1 MTYHSFIDGLR
12 AIAVMAV
19 ILFHFDSQLL
29 SGGFIG
35 VDIFFVISGFLIT
48 GVLTVNFPE
57 KRVSIADFYERRA
70 RRILPALT
78 VMAVLSTIA
87 AVALLMPHDLDLY
100 GRSLFGIA
108 IFASNFTFLGDVGY
122 FESSAMIKPLLH
134 TWSIAVE
141 EQFYIIFPIVIL
153 LAQSF
158 GAQKRRNL
166 IAGIFVLFLVSLG
179 MNLVFIRDYPE
190 ASFYMLHTRAWE
202 LLAGALLCLYLQHV
216 SLKKTAAEA
225 ISLIGFILML
235 SGIFLYDRTV
245 PFPGAAA
252 IPPCLGTVLLI
263 WGNVQYKTWLNRFLS
278 NRIFV
283 GIGLISYGLYLYH
296 WPLLVYVHYT
306 LNRAPDLM
314 EITVLMAAVFALATL
329 SYFLIEN
336 PVRRRKWITSR
347 KAVFLTSLAALSLT
361 AVCGGIGSK
370 TDGLPTRFAGST
382 LQYVTTNQEQA
393 PRDCIS
399 RKADQLTGHPLCKI
413 GDLSK
418 EKPSFMIWGDSHGR
432 AMGHVTSLLGEKHG
446 VSGWNAYYGGCSPVL
461 DLLRVDFPHKYRC
474 KIFND
479 AVLDVIKEDNIK
491 YVALVGRWDAIL
503 GWEENSIETILD
515 NKFGLTTE
523 NGKELTDIAAFAH
536 AFEKTVNALTAR
548 GIHVYVVKQVPPF
561 LYDVP
566 SVLAKYDRFGKD
578 MTGLKRPYDEVI
590 KRRAAIENVFE
601 TVQSPLVT
609 YIDPL
614 EVFCP
619 DKKSCLPMADERS
632 LYADNNHLSY
642 YGAEW
647 SSRIWQSFFQDLKE
661 NSP

>member
-87 AVALLMPHDLDLY
+87 GVILLMPHDLDLY

-108 IFASNFTFLGDVGY
+108 IFSSNFTFLGDVGY

-141 EQFYIIFPIVIL
+141 EQFYIVFPLVIL
-153 LAQSF
+153 LVQSF
-158 GAQKRRNL
+158 GVQKKRNL

-190 ASFYMLHTRAWE
+190 ATFYMLHTRAWE

-216 SLKKTAAEA
+216 PLKKTAAE
-225 ISLIGFILML
+225 ILSLTGFVLMGA
-235 SGIFLYDRTV
+235 GIFLYDRTV

-252 IPPCLGTVLLI
+252 ILPCLGTVLLI
-263 WGNVQYKTWLNRFLS
+263 WGNVQYKTWMHRLLS
-278 NRIFV
+278 GRIFV

-296 WPLLVYVHYT
+296 WPFLVYVHYT

-314 EITVLMAAVFALATL
+314 EITALLAAVFTLATL
-329 SYFLIEN
+329 SYFFIEN
-336 PVRRRKWITSR
+336 PVRRRKRIISRKSVFITS
-347 KAVFLTSLAALSLT
+347 FAALVVI
-361 AVCGGIGSK
+361 AICGGIGSK
-370 TDGLPTRFAGST
+370 TDGLPSRFEGST

-393 PRDCIS
+393 PRYCTS
-399 RKADQLTGHPLCKI
+399 RKADQLNGHPLCKI

-418 EKPSFMIWGDSHGR
+418 EKPRFMIWGDSHGR
-432 AMGHVTSLLGEKHG
+432 AMGHVTSVLGEKHG

-461 DLLRVDFPHKYRC
+461 DLLRIDFPHKYRC
-474 KIFND
+474 KMFND
-479 AVLDVIKEDNIK
+479 AVLGVIEEDDIK

-515 NKFGLTTE
+515 NKFGLTTKDGE
-523 NGKELTDIAAFAH
+523 KLTDIAGFAY
-536 AFEKTVNALTAR
+536 AFENTIRALTAR
-548 GIHVYVVKQVPPF
+548 GIHVYVIKQVPPF

-566 SVLAKYDRFGKD
+566 SVLAKYDRFGKN
-578 MTGLKRPYDEVI
+578 MEGLKRPYDDVI
-590 KRRAAIENVFE
+590 KRREAIEKVFA
-601 TVQSPLVT
+601 TVRSPLVT

-614 EVFCP
+614 DVFCP
-619 DKKSCLPMADERS
+619 DQKTCLPMANERS
-632 LYADNNHLSY
+632 L
-642 YGAEW
+642 
-647 SSRIWQSFFQDLKE
+647 
-661 NSP
+661 